1 MAFNIGGCQYGSR
14 AFASTQGPLTM
25 AWAWP
30 RQGLP
35 VQGLFN
41 GKWYDG
47 QIRRCHYKE
56 KDGLQTAE
64 VYEVEVQWDGECSQS
79 RLPVE
84 QVRLRPSPEHP
95 PVLRP
100 WPVPPFVAE
109 AVAPEVP
116 PDSFEATCMACKW
129 HEKRTWNDGE
139 TWWWCTLCGCWSAE
153 NHPTGKRHMT
163 NLRSAPAEPKEVPH
177 KTWPKFAP
185 PPPPPAG
192 APAEPCAGP
201 PPPPPLPPDQ
211 SSDEVGEKTGKGE
224 VGTKGAPAEP
234 CQEVPQ
240 QAPPK
245 CVPPPPPLAGTPVE
259 PCAGPPSP
267 PPLPPDQSSDEVG
280 EKTEKGEVGRSKK
293 TLWDR
298 LLERVRATD
307 PPPLQPSGPPPL
319 TTVGLPPAHDT
330 HCLNDPTVELR
341 TCEDRSGQWPWCR
354 VCNCWSGDSHIAG
367 KRHRKVLDRLKAEAG
382 AKGGGS
388 EHEAKDGEVEGDA

>member
-1 MAFNIGGCQYGSR
+1 MAFNIGGCQCGSR
-14 AFASTQGPLTM
+14 AFASTLGPLTM

-84 QVRLRPSPEHP
+84 QVRLRPWPEH
-95 PVLRP
+95 
-100 WPVPPFVAE
+100 PFVAE

-116 PDSFEATCMACKW
+116 LDSFEATCMACKW
-129 HEKRTWNDGE
+129 HVRRTWNDGE

-153 NHPTGKRHMT
+153 SHITGKKHMT
-163 NLRSAPAEPKEVPH
+163 NLWSAPAEPKEVPH
-177 KTWPKFAP
+177 KAWPMCAP

-192 APAEPCAGP
+192 APAEPRAGLLSLL
-201 PPPPPLPPDQ
+201 PLPPDQ
-211 SSDEVGEKTGKGE
+211 SSDEVGEKTGKSE
-224 VGTKGAPAEP
+224 
-234 CQEVPQ
+234 
-240 QAPPK
+240 
-245 CVPPPPPLAGTPVE
+245 AG
-259 PCAGPPSP
+259 
-267 PPLPPDQSSDEVG
+267 
-280 EKTEKGEVGRSKK
+280 KSKK
-293 TLWDR
+293 TLWDSI
-298 LLERVRATD
+298 LERVRLERARRLCATD

-367 KRHRKVLDRLKAEAG
+367 KKHRKVLDGLKAEAG
-382 AKGGGS
+382 AKGGES
-388 EHEAKDGEVEGDA
+388 EHEAEDGEVEGDA